1 MKKIAIVVLASLL
14 LLATAAARQPH
25 LEGCRLRIT
34 ENSSFVNYSTNAAI
48 VCKVRRCRV
57 GKEAVRWSKDGA
69 PIQFGSDGSSM
80 AVGEEN
86 SSHFWSPYLGL
97 KQKTRSKKSEL
108 IMSLV
113 TPELAG
119 TYTCS
124 LCQPGQ
130 PLRACPVQASTTIA
144 VDGMYPATR
153 RLLPVHPPLIRELL
167 RLASPAEMKQSPGRA
182 YLSRKSDFYNQ
193 LGSLNAPSRLNF
205 RLLVLRPS
213 SAATPA
219 APPSVR
225 WLQES
230 NGRRRLHP
238 PIEPVGP
245 SSILQVPCQPDDL
258 GVFSIPRELQ
268 NRLEC
273 YKSSVQIQVTRDTIG
288 IYSCKVRLNGSLA
301 FKTPPF
307 RALSVPSVLVPSA
320 PRAVAPSANGP
331 ATSPPLSTKPPRR
344 VWPQELRIPTI
355 SFSSNTSKCAGSSLT
370 LVCRIR
376 PSFAKMQIR
385 FLPAAADFDANATV
399 LGSYSLNSSSGLW
412 IGSRFVIA
420 SGRSQDGVLEVTL
433 ANLTVLN
440 SGWYSCSGEVLDKKY
455 ERWPEAKGMHLDVV
469 PHCFR
474 QERGFQLHSIAY
486 TAIGVGAALLVSLVV
501 STLLYLYYLQ
511 KRRSAPLVKRLR
523 IVNMDNGELYQRNRT
538 ENSDS
543 PLLGQSSYYR
553 QESLDRPGWSLTVP
567 EVVVEQVGPR
577 GRRLFNRRGGSSRG
591 SGASEAN
598 REVRYII
605 PACQV
610 FELDRKRIHVV
621 RKIGQGAFG
630 TVHSG
635 QYTFSGTN
643 IHNVAI
649 KMLKRDYSEEE
660 MIALVKEIEIMKMMR
675 SNPHPNIIKLV
686 GVCTKGGPVLL
697 LTELAL
703 YGNLRDFLKQ
713 RPVTS
718 KQADYMNVLPDT
730 REVCF
735 TPCVRPVQLL
745 HFSRDVARALQFMA
759 DIKIVHRDIAAR
771 NILVAN
777 SDEKGKIVAKVSDF
791 GLTRNVSDKDYYRV
805 ITEGKL
811 PVKWLAPEC
820 LKSQYFFSKS
830 DVWAYG
836 ILLYEI
842 FSKGET
848 PYPGVSPNGVLPYL
862 EAGGVNPQPV
872 LAGEGLYG
880 LMRDCWAWE
889 SRDRP
894 SFESILA
901 RLDGLERCYEHTD
914 LP

>member
-1 MKKIAIVVLASLL
+1 
-14 LLATAAARQPH
+14 
-25 LEGCRLRIT
+25 
-34 ENSSFVNYSTNAAI
+34 
-48 VCKVRRCRV
+48 
-57 GKEAVRWSKDGA
+57 
-69 PIQFGSDGSSM
+69 
-80 AVGEEN
+80 
-86 SSHFWSPYLGL
+86 
-97 KQKTRSKKSEL
+97 
-108 IMSLV
+108 
-113 TPELAG
+113 
-119 TYTCS
+119 
-124 LCQPGQ
+124 
-130 PLRACPVQASTTIA
+130 
-144 VDGMYPATR
+144 
-153 RLLPVHPPLIRELL
+153 
-167 RLASPAEMKQSPGRA
+167 
-182 YLSRKSDFYNQ
+182 
-193 LGSLNAPSRLNF
+193 
-205 RLLVLRPS
+205 
-213 SAATPA
+213 
-219 APPSVR
+219 
-225 WLQES
+225 
-230 NGRRRLHP
+230 
-238 PIEPVGP
+238 
-245 SSILQVPCQPDDL
+245 
-258 GVFSIPRELQ
+258 
-268 NRLEC
+268 
-273 YKSSVQIQVTRDTIG
+273 
-288 IYSCKVRLNGSLA
+288 
-301 FKTPPF
+301 
-307 RALSVPSVLVPSA
+307 
-320 PRAVAPSANGP
+320 
-331 ATSPPLSTKPPRR
+331 
-344 VWPQELRIPTI
+344 
-355 SFSSNTSKCAGSSLT
+355 
-370 LVCRIR
+370 
-376 PSFAKMQIR
+376 
-385 FLPAAADFDANATV
+385 TV

-523 IVNMDNGELYQRNRT
+523 IVNVDNGELYQRNRT

-630 TVHSG
+630 TVLSG
-635 QYTFSGTN
+635 QYTFSGTS

-649 KMLKRDYSEEE
+649 KMLKR
-660 MIALVKEIEIMKMMR
+660 
-675 SNPHPNIIKLV
+675 
-686 GVCTKGGPVLL
+686 PVLL

-820 LKSQYFFSKS
+820 LKSQYFSSKS
-830 DVWAYG
+830 DV
-836 ILLYEI
+836 
-842 FSKGET
+842 
-848 PYPGVSPNGVLPYL
+848 
-862 EAGGVNPQPV
+862 
-872 LAGEGLYG
+872 
-880 LMRDCWAWE
+880 
-889 SRDRP
+889 
-894 SFESILA
+894 
-901 RLDGLERCYEHTD
+901 
-914 LP
+914 